1 MYLKVA
7 IAGQVIASMPLNA
20 REAGNLE
27 YLYAKRCQLTESCVD
42 TIQSQKEFPVYYI
55 EVPSKMNR
63 VANKKQ
69 RFVNE

>member
-7 IAGQVIASMPLNA
+7 IAGQVIASVPLNA

-27 YLYAKRCQLTESCVD
+27 YLYTKRCQLAEACVELLHAQSES
-42 TIQSQKEFPVYYI
+42 PVYYI

-63 VANKKQ
+63 MA
-69 RFVNE
+69 